1 MDFSFKVNKNLKK
14 CDSETFL
21 QKYVSVQI
29 KLQVCRKWAEEND

>member
-14 CDSETFL
+14 SDSETVL

-29 KLQVCRKWAEEND
+29 KLQFRRK